1 MDYRSIIESSYNR
14 HNWLELLNDIFHHNV
29 EFRQEPLS
37 VPVDKD
43 MAKDALYLGQITLHD
58 GHTLAVYEV
67 ELSDRVVIERNRAAI
82 RNLLVSNWR
91 GGYDGALMFC
101 YRKNESVLRFKY
113 VSESWAFDKQG
124 DYKKL
129 STDTKRYTY
138 LLGEGRGCRT
148 AVDQFKTLR
157 DSKQTLKDV
166 TDAFSVEAL
175 TRQFYQDLFEWY
187 EWAVDDKSNIT
198 FPNNTA
204 IEEDDRDDIEKKVI
218 RMITRIMFVWF
229 IKQKKL
235 VPDKIFDTNFL
246 STILKDFDPNS
257 ETDGNFYNAILQN
270 LFFATLNREIK
281 DEKGNVR
288 RFAKSLKRDIKTLYR
303 YAGLFIISEEEVI
316 KLFSEVPFLNGGL
329 FECQDKTRYID
340 GVEHCYSFDGF
351 SRAVGRFADG
361 RFKHRAIVPN
371 ILFFKPEMGL
381 ISILN
386 RYNFTIEENSPE
398 EQQVALDPELLGKV
412 FENLLGAYNPE
423 TKETARNQS
432 GSFYTPREIVNYMVD
447 ESLMAYLGNDETVRS
462 VFSRDF
468 IYDKSKAD
476 EYKSIVERLKNVKVL
491 DPACGSGAFP
501 MGLLNKMVEVIE
513 RISPEEDIYSLKLS
527 IIEKCLYGSD
537 IQSIAAQIT
546 KLRFFISLICDCV
559 KDKTKPNFG
568 IPTLPNLETNFV
580 SADSLIAK
588 KKREAQL
595 DLFENPEIEILKE
608 KLREVRHKHFSAK
621 SASTKHRLREKD
633 KEIREKLAD
642 LLSDVNN
649 YNREDAKQMAEW
661 DPYDQN
667 AVSSF
672 FDPEWMF
679 GINEKFDIVIGNPPY
694 VQLQNNSGVLAK
706 KYADSNYQCF
716 ARTGDIYCLFYERG
730 WQLLKDDGHLCF
742 ITSNKWMRAGYGEK
756 IRQFFVDHT
765 DAKLLIDFA
774 GVKVFDSATV
784 DTNVL
789 LFSKSTSRHQT
800 ACAVANKKHKNC
812 IDNLR
817 IFVQQERVMCDFNTA
832 DSWVILSPIEQSIK
846 RKIEA
851 VGIPLKDWDINIYR
865 GVLTGCNEAFI
876 INSTKRKEILANCQS
891 AEEKERT
898 EELIRPILRGR
909 DIKRYSYEWADL
921 WLIATFPSRH
931 YDIELYPAVKEYLLS
946 FGIERLEQT
955 GTVHNI
961 NEEKFKSRKKTNNK
975 WFETQDSIS
984 YWEDFSKPKVI
995 YPNMTKY
1002 MPFVYDNMS
1011 YITNQKCF
1019 IITGIFVAYLTAFF
1033 NSSLFKYCFR
1043 DSFPELQGGTRE
1055 LSKIFFEKIPVCKI
1069 SDSQDVLFQEA
1080 VEDIQDKY
1088 TKQKAQRID
1097 SMLFDLYKL
1106 TPDERKAIGFV
1117 EIQ

>member
-101 YRKNESVLRFKY
+101 YRKNESVLRFTY

-303 YAGLFIISEEEVI
+303 YAGLFTISEEEVI

-361 RFKHRAIVPN
+361 RYKHRAIVPN
-371 ILFFKPEMGL
+371 ILFFKPEKGL

-559 KDKTKPNFG
+559 KDETKPNFG

-765 DAKLLIDFA
+765 DTKLLIYFEE
-774 GVKVFDSATV
+774 VKVFESATV
-784 DTNVL
+784 DTNIL

-800 ACAVANKKHKNC
+800 ACAVASKKHKKC
-812 IDNLR
+812 INNLR

-851 VGIPLKDWDINIYR
+851 VGIPLQDWDIQINYGIK
-865 GVLTGCNEAFI
+865 TGCNEAFI
-876 INSTKRKEILANCQS
+876 ISTKKKDEILANCQS
-891 AEEKERT
+891 DEERQRT

-909 DIKRYSYEWADL
+909 DIKRYGYEWAKL

-931 YDIELYPAVKEYLLS
+931 YDIEQYPAVKEYLLS
-946 FGIERLEQT
+946 FSIERLEQT
-955 GTVHNI
+955 GIIHEI
-961 NEEKFKSRKKTNNK
+961 NGKKFKSRKKTNNK

-984 YWEDFSKPKVI
+984 YWDLFFQPHICWKAVGRNLTFSIVPSGTFLTAPASFISAGSRNDYILAYLCSKVGRYYIYQNSDTTGAGDIMLNIQSLIRFPIPPVSNPKIIENSKVLQNHFSQEIQETLDSLIYDSYGFSKEEI
-995 YPNMTKY
+995 EE
-1002 MPFVYDNMS
+1002 
-1011 YITNQKCF
+1011 I
-1019 IITGIFVAYLTAFF
+1019 
-1033 NSSLFKYCFR
+1033 
-1043 DSFPELQGGTRE
+1043 
-1055 LSKIFFEKIPVCKI
+1055 
-1069 SDSQDVLFQEA
+1069 
-1080 VEDIQDKY
+1080 
-1088 TKQKAQRID
+1088 
-1097 SMLFDLYKL
+1097 
-1106 TPDERKAIGFV
+1106 ERC
-1117 EIQ
+1117 

>member
-101 YRKNESVLRFKY
+101 YRKNESVLRFTY

-898 EELIRPILRGR
+898 EELIRPILRGK
-909 DIKRYSYEWADL
+909 DIKRYGYVDNGRY
-921 WLIATFPSRH
+921 LINTHNGVKGKIPRV
-931 YDIELYPAVKEYLLS
+931 DINDYPAVKAHLDQFWDKISKRYDKGDTPYNLRNCAYL
-946 FGIERLEQT
+946 
-955 GTVHNI
+955 
-961 NEEKFKSRKKTNNK
+961 
-975 WFETQDSIS
+975 
-984 YWEDFSKPKVI
+984 EDFSKPKVVYMEI
-995 YPNMTKY
+995 QTDNPEEGYPFPCYSYDDKSCVVLNTAYIMSSETIDLRYVLGILNSRLGKFLVKLYVTQLQERQFRMLSQYVTKFPIARPSKEQETEMIRY
-1002 MPFVYDNMS
+1002 VRDV
-1011 YITNQKCF
+1011 I
-1019 IITGIFVAYLTAFF
+1019 AYHSKVSEKLIDELAF
-1033 NSSLFKYCFR
+1033 
-1043 DSFPELQGGTRE
+1043 
-1055 LSKIFFEKIPVCKI
+1055 KI
-1069 SDSQDVLFQEA
+1069 
-1080 VEDIQDKY
+1080 
-1088 TKQKAQRID
+1088 
-1097 SMLFDLYKL
+1097 YKL
-1106 TPDERKAIGFV
+1106 SDI
-1117 EIQ
+1117 EINSFFRR

>member
-101 YRKNESVLRFKY
+101 YRKNESVLRFTY

-303 YAGLFIISEEEVI
+303 YAGLFTISEEEVI

-361 RFKHRAIVPN
+361 RYKHRAIVPN
-371 ILFFKPEMGL
+371 ILFFKPEKGL

-559 KDKTKPNFG
+559 KDETKPNFG

-765 DAKLLIDFA
+765 DTKLLIYFEE
-774 GVKVFDSATV
+774 VKVFESATV
-784 DTNVL
+784 DTNIL

-851 VGIPLKDWDINIYR
+851 VGIPLKDWDIQINYGIK
-865 GVLTGCNEAFI
+865 TGCNEAFI
-876 INSTKRKEILANCQS
+876 ISTKKKDEILANCQS
-891 AEEKERT
+891 DEERQRT

-909 DIKRYSYEWADL
+909 DIKRYGYEWAKL

-931 YDIELYPAVKEYLLS
+931 YDIEQYPAVKEYLLS
-946 FGIERLEQT
+946 FSIERLEQT
-955 GTVHNI
+955 GIIHEI
-961 NEEKFKSRKKTNNK
+961 NGKKFKSRKKTNNK

-984 YWEDFSKPKVI
+984 YWDLFFQPHICWKAVGRNLTFSIVPSGTFLTAPASFISAGSRNDYILAYLCSKVGRYYIYQNSDTTGAGDIMLNIQSLIRFPIPPVSNPKIIENSKVLQNHFSQEIQETLDSLIYDSYGFSKEEI
-995 YPNMTKY
+995 EE
-1002 MPFVYDNMS
+1002 
-1011 YITNQKCF
+1011 I
-1019 IITGIFVAYLTAFF
+1019 
-1033 NSSLFKYCFR
+1033 
-1043 DSFPELQGGTRE
+1043 
-1055 LSKIFFEKIPVCKI
+1055 
-1069 SDSQDVLFQEA
+1069 
-1080 VEDIQDKY
+1080 
-1088 TKQKAQRID
+1088 
-1097 SMLFDLYKL
+1097 
-1106 TPDERKAIGFV
+1106 ERC
-1117 EIQ
+1117 